1 MIVKV
6 SWAIGEMLNTCTA
19 DFMQDGNIP
28 FCNQRIKRPLKGAF
42 IFIFLLKLKEKRK
55 KMKKIISSVLL
66 LTVMLVCITS
76 FVGCELY
83 DKYILQNTVDKAG
96 KWEDAIYRKD
106 AEFGDGAKCVEVEV
120 KVEDQSVTF
129 TIHTDKEMLGDAL
142 LEHELIEGEKGAYGL
157 YVKKVNGIT
166 ADYDVDKTYWALYKN
181 GEYSLTGVDLTPISD
196 GEHYEIVCEG

>member
-1 MIVKV
+1 
-6 SWAIGEMLNTCTA
+6 
-19 DFMQDGNIP
+19 
-28 FCNQRIKRPLKGAF
+28 
-42 IFIFLLKLKEKRK
+42 
-55 KMKKIISSVLL
+55 MKKIISSVLL